1 MTKQMMDDSNLSR
14 ELLLLSRRV
23 SEATAEKLWN
33 RNCKLT
39 REVTVVEE
47 MAYSFR

>member
-1 MTKQMMDDSNLSR
+1 MDDSGLSG
-14 ELLLLSRRV
+14 EKVLFLSKSM
-23 SEATAEKLWN
+23 SETKAEKLWN

-47 MAYSFR
+47 ITDSFR